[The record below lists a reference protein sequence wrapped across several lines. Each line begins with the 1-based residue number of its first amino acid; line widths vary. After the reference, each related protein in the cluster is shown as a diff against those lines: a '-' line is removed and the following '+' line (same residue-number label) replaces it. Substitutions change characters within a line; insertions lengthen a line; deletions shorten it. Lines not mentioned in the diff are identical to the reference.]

1 MVARLRQLCSLVL
14 GAAFALASAGCAY
27 KSAPVGVMTER
38 RLLAAKLTD
47 AQFGGVSTDGGRSMR
62 FSVFE
67 GSLPVEPFSVRMI
80 ESYRDLPGLSVTLNG
95 RHKVNMLADTG
106 AQLCIFDAN
115 SVLAGKG
122 RTYVPANLN
131 VSVTGIG
138 GNEDAWLARF
148 EHADIGGIE
157 LRDFTGLV
165 RRNKTTVR
173 YGPLPMRNMPINLL
187 GCPVFLAFDHVTFD
201 YPAKRFYFSGHTAFQ
216 PPASA
221 WRIPL
226 TIESQLLYVPLRIG
240 SRTVAAMVDTG
251 AKDQIFLSTRTVKK
265 LGLTALAESGGTYRA
280 IGLGGETSGRQFKLP
295 LAFLGEV
302 PVRDLTVDTAESTS
316 WDARIGSDLLSRWK
330 TTFDFR
336 NRAMWVE
343 PPRQ

>member
-1 MVARLRQLCSLVL
+1 MVTIFRQLGGFAL
-14 GAAFALASAGCAY
+14 GAALLLASVGCAY
-27 KSAPVGVMTER
+27 KSSPVSALTER
-38 RLLAAKLTD
+38 RLLAGKLTD
-47 AQFGGVSTDGGRSMR
+47 AQFGGVTTDGGRSMR

-67 GSLPVEPFSVRMI
+67 GSLPVRPFSVPMI
-80 ESYRDLPGLSVTLNG
+80 ESYRDLPGLSVKLNG

-115 SVLAGKG
+115 SVLAGRG
-122 RTYVPANLN
+122 RTYVPENLN

-148 EHADIGGIE
+148 DHVDIGSIE
-157 LRDFTGLV
+157 LRNFTGLV
-165 RRNKTTVR
+165 RRQKTVVR

-201 YPAKRFYFSGHTAFQ
+201 YPRKRFLFSGHTAYQ
-216 PPASA
+216 PPQGA
-221 WRIPL
+221 WRIPM
-226 TIESQLLYVPLRIG
+226 TVEGQLIYVPLRIG
-240 SRTVAAMVDTG
+240 TRTVAAMVDTG

-265 LGLTALAESGGTYRA
+265 LGLTAAAETGGKFRA
-280 IGLGGETSGRQFKLP
+280 IGLGGETSGRQFKVP

-302 PVRDLTVDTAESTS
+302 PVQDVTIDTADSTS
-316 WDARIGSDLLSRWK
+316 WDARIGSEILSRWK

-336 NRAMWVE
+336 NRSVWVE
-343 PPRQ
+343 PPGR